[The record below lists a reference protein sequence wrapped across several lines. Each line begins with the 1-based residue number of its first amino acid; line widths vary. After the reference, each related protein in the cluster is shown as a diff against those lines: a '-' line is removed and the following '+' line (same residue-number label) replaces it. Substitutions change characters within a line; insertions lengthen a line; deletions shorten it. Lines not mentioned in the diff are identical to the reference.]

1 MKKLKSILINL
12 IIFIL
17 VVIAIIAIYC
27 FVELTILKKEYCNLF
42 GYTYFQIE
50 TGSMSGTME
59 IDDIII
65 VKLGNENINPQD
77 IITFRE
83 KGYLVTH
90 RVISVDNDNVIT
102 KGDSNNIEDDP
113 VNKNNIIGKVV
124 YVVRDVKI
132 WKKVF
137 TDKKVLIS
145 LGITIILLIVVVA
158 YKEKVGEKND

>member
-1 MKKLKSILINL
+1 MKKLKNVLINL

-17 VVIAIIAIYC
+17 VVITIIAIYC

-65 VKLGNENINPQD
+65 VKLGNENVNPQD

-90 RVISVDNDNVIT
+90 RVISVDTDSVIT
-102 KGDSNNIEDDP
+102 KGDSNNVEDDP
-113 VNKNNIIGKVV
+113 VNKNNIVGKVV
-124 YVVRDVKI
+124 YIVKDVKI

-137 TDKKVLIS
+137 TDRKVLIS
-145 LGITIILLIVVVA
+145 LGITIVLLIIVVA